1 MVDKR
6 LVIRMT
12 KEEYQRRMLYKKI
25 GELMDEGKT
34 SDEIGKEVGS
44 IKETVE
50 FIMRNIRRNREMFNK

>member
-50 FIMRNIRRNREMFNK
+50 FIMRNIRRHREMFNK